1 MKKRT
6 PTQIKNIILEF
17 HKSGLTQAEF
27 CCEHSL
33 SISTFHNWLRKNRDI
48 VSSKPLPNFSFVE
61 VMEETS
67 LSQPAA
73 RTLRISTSYGLLLEI
88 PL

>member
-6 PTQIKNIILEF
+6 QAQIKSLISDF
-17 HKSGLTQAEF
+17 RKSGQSQAKF
-27 CCEHSL
+27 CRENSL
-33 SISTFHNWLRKNRDI
+33 SLSTFNSWLRKNRD
-48 VSSKPLPNFSFVE
+48 VVAAKPESNFSFVE
-61 VMEETS
+61 VMEES
-67 LSQPAA
+67 GFALPSI